1 MPKIYRNSVGPASLV
16 VSFREFLEQLADVEY
31 RARRMRSSLRMRKI
45 HMLILLTCACAP
57 DDAREAPPLPRPEE
71 GVAAQSSG
79 NAGFES
85 SARSVLAFLRGSGPF
100 PETAIAD
107 SVTLYVSP
115 EAGGGSMT
123 YGREQLRDRAA
134 WRVPVNGHQAAVAP
148 AAELTHATMR
158 LGTHF
163 RCFEQALATRFPR
176 LASYPHVGVKLE
188 PDGGDSCL
196 QTWNA
201 TMVFDSL
208 GARPLIALVYDQ
220 WEW

>member
-1 MPKIYRNSVGPASLV
+1 MSVPARWRGGFV
-16 VSFREFLEQLADVEY
+16 VLAWL
-31 RARRMRSSLRMRKI
+31 A
-45 HMLILLTCACAP
+45 CACAP
-57 DDAREAPPLPRPEE
+57 DDAQEAPPLPRPEE
-71 GVAAQSSG
+71 GVGASGG
-79 NAGFES
+79 NAAFES
-85 SARSVLAFLRGSGPF
+85 SARSILAFLRGSGPF

-115 EAGGGSMT
+115 EAGGGSVR
-123 YGREQLRDRAA
+123 YGREQLRDRSV

-148 AAELTHATMR
+148 AAELTQVTMR

-163 RCFEQALATRFPR
+163 RCFEQTLVSRFPR
-176 LASYPHVGVKLE
+176 LAPYPHVGIKLE
-188 PDGGDSCL
+188 PEGADSCL

-201 TMVFDSL
+201 TMVFDSV